1 MAETL
6 TRTRMSLGRSLI
18 VAIVTLLAVVIVLII
33 VVVVLL
39 VVVAVVIVAL
49 LTTCLAS
56 PPPPDLGHVI
66 VFLVTCYAELL
77 RGCEQLPLRVR
88 TLGGHKAAGP
98 ASLTFKQDS

>member
-1 MAETL
+1 
-6 TRTRMSLGRSLI
+6 MSLGRSLM

-33 VVVVLL
+33 

>member
-1 MAETL
+1 MF
-6 TRTRMSLGRSLI
+6 SGRSLI
-18 VAIVTLLAVVIVLII
+18 VAIVPLFAVVLVLII

-49 LTTCLAS
+49 LSTCLAS

-66 VFLVTCYAELL
+66 VPLITRYAKLL

-88 TLGGHKAAGP
+88 TLGGDKAAGP
-98 ASLTFKQDS
+98 ASLTLKQDS